1 MKTLIILLFPILLLA
16 QSKQIAVMGG
26 YKAGEISISYTAPN
40 ELIYGLAVTTVDS
53 KIAEKRANNNDINIH
68 KFNNK
73 YVPGVFGLI
82 GGKFD
87 DLSII
92 GKLGTAYINQNIN
105 NITEKQKYYFTAGIA
120 IDYKISE
127 TIGLRGSYDSVSS
140 LLLGVTFHIN

>member
-1 MKTLIILLFPILLLA
+1 MKTILLFLLPLLSIA

-26 YKAGEISISYTAPN
+26 YKAGEVSVSYTAPN
-40 ELIYGLAVTTVDS
+40 ELIYGIALTTVDS

-105 NITEKQKYYFTAGIA
+105 NIAEKQKY
-120 IDYKISE
+120 
-127 TIGLRGSYDSVSS
+127 
-140 LLLGVTFHIN
+140 